1 MSGPKHTSQRWD
13 DARVDTLMGRLL
25 QIGVLLASAVVLVGA
40 VIYLFQHGHGRTSY
54 GTFHSEPATL
64 RQPGALL
71 RSIAHADP
79 EAIIQLG
86 LLLLIATPVARVA
99 FAVVAFTIQRDKL
112 YIAVSLLVL
121 AVLLFGLIRGV

>member
-1 MSGPKHTSQRWD
+1 MSHSGQRWD

-25 QIGVLLASAVVLVGA
+25 QIGVLLASAVVLIGA
-40 VIYLFQHGHGRTSY
+40 VIYLFQHAHGRVSY
-54 GTFHSEPATL
+54 GSFRSEPATL
-64 RQPGALL
+64 RQPAALL

-99 FAVVAFTIQRDKL
+99 FAVVAFTIQRDRL
-112 YIAVSLLVL
+112 YIGVSLLVL
-121 AVLLFGLIRGV
+121 AVLLLGLIRGV